1 MRDRHLKYLLMMP
14 ALLLVTA
21 TVIYPLGYA
30 GIISFMDWR
39 LSRSRVPT
47 DFVFLDNFWRAF
59 ADDPSFLNS
68 LTVTITFVA
77 GSAGGAVLF
86 GLLIALL
93 LARRGRGYSIARTV
107 LVLPFA
113 MSPALQGTSFR
124 FFLNPEFGIFD
135 AVLDA
140 LFPFLAHVDWLGSS
154 GWAMT
159 WLILTDMWHW
169 GPFLSLMLIGGL
181 LSIPSDTLEA
191 SRVDGASAWTSFWTI
206 VLPQLMPVLAIAF
219 VLKTIFSF
227 KMFDYVYLLTG
238 GGPGESTSTMTYYAF
253 RMGFTAYDMGY
264 ASAIAFVLALLLVG
278 VSAVYFRLLFPR
290 GEAG

>member
-1 MRDRHLKYLLMMP
+1 
-14 ALLLVTA
+14 
-21 TVIYPLGYA
+21 
-30 GIISFMDWR
+30 
-39 LSRSRVPT
+39 
-47 DFVFLDNFWRAF
+47 
-59 ADDPSFLNS
+59 
-68 LTVTITFVA
+68 
-77 GSAGGAVLF
+77 
-86 GLLIALL
+86 
-93 LARRGRGYSIARTV
+93 
-107 LVLPFA
+107 
-113 MSPALQGTSFR
+113 
-124 FFLNPEFGIFD
+124 
-135 AVLDA
+135 
-140 LFPFLAHVDWLGSS
+140 
-154 GWAMT
+154 MT